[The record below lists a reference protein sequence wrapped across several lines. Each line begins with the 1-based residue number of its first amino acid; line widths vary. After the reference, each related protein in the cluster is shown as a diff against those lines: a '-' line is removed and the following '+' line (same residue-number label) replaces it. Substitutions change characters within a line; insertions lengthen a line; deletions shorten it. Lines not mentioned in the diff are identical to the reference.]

1 MEKLPDMYERHG
13 ASHGQPACVGN
24 GGEPG
29 VAAAASAAL
38 VFVFAVGTLMTG

>member
-1 MEKLPDMYERHG
+1 MKKMLDMYERHG

-29 VAAAASAAL
+29 VAATAYAAL
-38 VFVFAVGTLMTG
+38 VFVFAVGTVMTG